1 MKKAL
6 FLVSLLLMVA
16 ALATAEDISG
26 KWEMK
31 MESPRGE
38 RVQEITIAQD
48 GENITVT
55 TVTRRGDT
63 VESKGTYKDGKI
75 SWSSTRTT
83 PRGEFTMTYSGE
95 LKDGVMT
102 GTVDFGGRGEAPWS
116 ATKIETKE

>member
-6 FLVSLLLMVA
+6 FAMTLLLLVA
-16 ALATAEDISG
+16 ALAVAEDISG

-55 TVTRRGDT
+55 SVTRRGDT
-63 VESKGTYKDGKI
+63 VESKGTFKDGKI
-75 SWSSTRTT
+75 SWSSTRET
-83 PRGEFTMTYSGE
+83 PRGEFTMTYTGE
-95 LKDGVMT
+95 LKEGVLA
-102 GTVDFGGRGEAPWS
+102 GTVDFGGRGQMPWT
-116 ATKIETKE
+116 ATKMK